1 MPTFLVED
9 NQSLNGK
16 NIPIPKNIINR
27 LKQNNSIIDN
37 MYSQIGSDEYKQ
49 LDGYKRNQRLTND
62 NYNNRSD
69 VDKKEGMISYNDLVK
84 WKYDIDHM
92 PKNDKNISYQLN
104 GGKDAESFVNN
115 ELSRLRNSVKPENEV
130 KKSENISKSELK
142 PVKKPTDTIKVNNQD
157 VHIKEEE
164 ERIYEVR
171 YVKTYDDNQQPIMN
185 NEVLRVFHGFDNIED
200 AVLIAQYGTSGKFRH
215 PRKFSYENG
224 MNPNGLFVTTDFNV
238 AADSFSYGR
247 VRVVIEFSA
256 RVTDL
261 DTPVWNNNYSHFGQD
276 SNPKPF
282 RNRDEREAQKQRYQD
297 NAANSEYDYI
307 RNSDNKAMAQNI
319 FHNTEHQALFVGD
332 LNPNMIKRFW
342 VYDTSYN
349 DKGWD
354 KLSRGEFLKRY
365 SNTEIQPN
373 KYQFHNFPDDK
384 IFRPNDD
391 VINFDNLFV
400 KWAEQ
405 TNAENA
411 KFNRDPKFNKTP
423 EQLKQDSSYIFD
435 KDRPNLMAISSLLW
449 PKQIIQLY
457 GIEWYREHFNPLS
470 SI

>member
-115 ELSRLRNSVKPENEV
+115 ELSRLRYSVKPENEV

-200 AVLIAQYGTSGKFRH
+200 AVLIAQYGT
-215 PRKFSYENG
+215 
-224 MNPNGLFVTTDFNV
+224 
-238 AADSFSYGR
+238 
-247 VRVVIEFSA
+247 
-256 RVTDL
+256 
-261 DTPVWNNNYSHFGQD
+261 
-276 SNPKPF
+276 
-282 RNRDEREAQKQRYQD
+282 
-297 NAANSEYDYI
+297 
-307 RNSDNKAMAQNI
+307 
-319 FHNTEHQALFVGD
+319 
-332 LNPNMIKRFW
+332 
-342 VYDTSYN
+342 
-349 DKGWD
+349 
-354 KLSRGEFLKRY
+354 
-365 SNTEIQPN
+365 
-373 KYQFHNFPDDK
+373 
-384 IFRPNDD
+384 
-391 VINFDNLFV
+391 
-400 KWAEQ
+400 
-405 TNAENA
+405 
-411 KFNRDPKFNKTP
+411 
-423 EQLKQDSSYIFD
+423 
-435 KDRPNLMAISSLLW
+435 
-449 PKQIIQLY
+449 
-457 GIEWYREHFNPLS
+457 
-470 SI
+470 